1 MSCNKYIQEYID
13 LVRSQEYAQCKE
25 QFLLCDFVEKVFKD
39 ENVYVDEEQLEKY
52 LAFQKYFPYKLFPWE
67 KFVFALHNCTYYKD
81 THQLRFP
88 ILFIYVGRGSGKNG
102 YNSFE
107 NFCLL
112 TPVNGVQFYDI
123 DDFANSEDQAKVSFT
138 DVYNV
143 LETYKD
149 KMKKHFHWNKES
161 ITNLKTKSEYLFRT
175 SNAKT
180 KDGGRPGKITFDE
193 VHEYENYK
201 IIQVAKTGLGKKKY
215 PRTTIMSTDGNVR
228 DGVLDDYKNRSLSIL
243 NGEQKDFGFLPFICR
258 LDDKKEIDD
267 ESMWYKAN
275 PSLRYLPELLTEIR
289 AEYQDYCM
297 NKVSNSD
304 FATKRMNLPQ
314 GDADSEVTSWD
325 NILATDQQGFDF
337 DGMPCVVGID
347 YASTTD
353 FVSAG
358 FLFWKDGKF
367 LWHTHSWVCS
377 NSKDLS
383 RIKPP
388 LREWES
394 QGLLTFVDAL
404 EVNPTVVTSWIREN
418 QLKHKLSVKRV
429 CIDKF
434 RYTLMSKALGDIGFS
449 AIKKSDIIKQIRPSD
464 EMMIMPTITSNFVN
478 HNIVWGDNPLMRWY
492 CNNSKIERVGI
503 NYIYSKIEPKSRK
516 TDGFK
521 AFVAAMTEGNL
532 ITKNYSSGEFSAYI
546 Y

>member
-1 MSCNKYIQEYID
+1 
-13 LVRSQEYAQCKE
+13 
-25 QFLLCDFVEKVFKD
+25 
-39 ENVYVDEEQLEKY
+39 
-52 LAFQKYFPYKLFPWE
+52 
-67 KFVFALHNCTYYKD
+67 
-81 THQLRFP
+81 
-88 ILFIYVGRGSGKNG
+88 
-102 YNSFE
+102 
-107 NFCLL
+107 
-112 TPVNGVQFYDI
+112 
-123 DDFANSEDQAKVSFT
+123 
-138 DVYNV
+138 
-143 LETYKD
+143 
-149 KMKKHFHWNKES
+149 
-161 ITNLKTKSEYLFRT
+161 
-175 SNAKT
+175 
-180 KDGGRPGKITFDE
+180 
-193 VHEYENYK
+193 
-201 IIQVAKTGLGKKKY
+201 
-215 PRTTIMSTDGNVR
+215 
-228 DGVLDDYKNRSLSIL
+228 
-243 NGEQKDFGFLPFICR
+243 
-258 LDDKKEIDD
+258 
-267 ESMWYKAN
+267 
-275 PSLRYLPELLTEIR
+275 
-289 AEYQDYCM
+289 M

-388 LREWES
+388 LREWEK

-478 HNIVWGDNPLMRWY
+478 HNIVWGNNPLMRWY

-521 AFVAAMTEGNL
+521 AFVAAMTESNL